1 MIFEKLEYQQE
12 CIDNILE
19 LLESFDF
26 KSLKTKLPNAYNDEI
41 NNFLGEGGNSTRVK
55 ASKIAK
61 I

>member
-26 KSLKTKLPNAYNDEI
+26 KSLKTKLANAYDDEI
-41 NNFLGEGGNSTRVK
+41 DNVGGGLL
-55 ASKIAK
+55 A
-61 I
+61 

>member
-26 KSLKTKLPNAYNDEI
+26 KSLKAKLPNAYNDEI
-41 NNFLGEGGNSTRVK
+41 NNGGGNSTRVK

>member
-26 KSLKTKLPNAYNDEI
+26 KTLKTKLPNAYNDEI
-41 NNFLGEGGNSTRVK
+41 NNGGGGTLQEPK
-55 ASKIAK
+55 PPK
-61 I
+61 

>member
-26 KSLKTKLPNAYNDEI
+26 KSLKAKLPNAYNDEI
-41 NNFLGEGGNSTRVK
+41 NNGGGGNSTRVK

>member
-26 KSLKTKLPNAYNDEI
+26 KSLKAKLPNAYNDEI
-41 NNFLGEGGNSTRVK
+41 NNGGGGTLQE
-55 ASKIAK
+55 SKPPK
-61 I
+61 